1 MEAILQP
8 DLQGKQVLL
17 GVSGGIAAYK
27 AAELCRSLIR
37 CGAEVRVMM
46 TRAATRFVGEL
57 TFAAL
62 SGHPVATDLFDPAR
76 EAQIGHIDLADSAD
90 LMLLAP
96 ATANRMA
103 KMAHGVAD
111 DLLSTVYLA
120 FTGPVLLAP
129 AMNVNMWQ
137 HPATQENLRIMRLR
151 KHSIVGPEAGELACG
166 HQGPGR
172 MSEPDQILQAAGA
185 CLSPGDLQ
193 GRRILITAGP
203 THEPVDPVRFLGNR
217 SSGKMGFALAAEAAA
232 RGARVTLLAGPCS
245 LPTPYQVARIDVRDA
260 AEMADFVTSKVGDQ
274 DVLIMAAAVA
284 DFRPASAQQ
293 TKIKKEAAGE
303 TLELKLERTKDIL
316 SGVGAMDRHPY
327 LVGFAAETVDDL
339 EGIVREKLAA
349 KGCDMLVANDVRAAD
364 AGFEADTNRV
374 LILEAGKEAAAVP
387 LCSKRQVAAEILE
400 RVAGRLR

>member
-120 FTGPVLLAP
+120 FTGPLLLAP

-245 LPTPYQVARIDVRDA
+245 LPTPYQVARTDVRDA

-339 EGIVREKLAA
+339 EQVAREKLAA

-387 LCSKRQVAAEILE
+387 LCSKRRVAAEILE
-400 RVAGRLR
+400 RVAGRLG

>member
-339 EGIVREKLAA
+339 EGIAREKLAA